1 MEVEDTEHGVQ
12 RLRLTEQTTFKLIW
26 VRSILFVH
34 WQHKDVRVAV
44 THGPPEVYISS
55 QAVTWNTYKENNA
68 ERVSLLTSLSTLFK
82 FS

>member
-34 WQHKDVRVAV
+34 WQHKDVRVVVA
-44 THGPPEVYISS
+44 HGPPTTKFIFRHKRSLG
-55 QAVTWNTYKENNA
+55 TRTKKTLPKE
-68 ERVSLLTSLSTLFK
+68 
-82 FS
+82 

>member
-1 MEVEDTEHGVQ
+1 MGGCMEVEDTEHGVQ

-44 THGPPEVYISS
+44 THGPPATKFIFRHKRSLGTRTKKAM
-55 QAVTWNTYKENNA
+55 QKE
-68 ERVSLLTSLSTLFK
+68 
-82 FS
+82 

>member
-1 MEVEDTEHGVQ
+1 MGGCMEVEDTEHGVQ

-44 THGPPEVYISS
+44 THGPLATKFIFRHKRSLGTHTKKAM
-55 QAVTWNTYKENNA
+55 QKE
-68 ERVSLLTSLSTLFK
+68 
-82 FS
+82 

>member
-34 WQHKDVRVAV
+34 WQHKDVRVVMAC
-44 THGPPEVYISS
+44 GPPATKFIFRHKRSLGAGRKKTM
-55 QAVTWNTYKENNA
+55 QKE
-68 ERVSLLTSLSTLFK
+68 
-82 FS
+82 